1 MRWRSSNAISFLH
14 CRSQRLD
21 KRLLTMRWF
30 LLSVVLIA
38 GVAQSQEP
46 TPAPVKSAAKSE
58 EKAFDHKKQTTTDKR
73 GTKGFP
79 AVIEIEKSSV
89 IRVETTDKTEK
100 HRDYTDSEWWLVY
113 LTGALAAITFFLA
126 FYTGLLYRATVKLG
140 KDAKTTGDRQ
150 EIEVKNSLAISK
162 QAADAA
168 TQTVETM
175 RDADGPYLFP
185 EYLRFKIR
193 DGRPTFVYTFR
204 NYGNTP
210 AVLNHFQDL
219 MTFDPLAEHPFF
231 DQDLTA
237 RPERENVI
245 PPKGDYT
252 EIYAGFPIGV
262 SYEQF
267 VSRVNGGEKLHL
279 IGRARYEDIFGRK
292 YTKYFCMNIA
302 PTHMPN
308 VVRFWIAGGK
318 PFNRL
323 EKEK

>member
-1 MRWRSSNAISFLH
+1 
-14 CRSQRLD
+14 
-21 KRLLTMRWF
+21 MRWF
-30 LLSVVLIA
+30 ILSVILIA
-38 GVAQSQEP
+38 GIAHSQEP
-46 TPAPVKSAAKSE
+46 TPASVNSAAKSE
-58 EKAFDHKKQTTTDKR
+58 QKAFNHKKQTATDTR
-73 GTKGFP
+73 GTKDFP
-79 AVIEIEKSSV
+79 AVIEIGKSSV
-89 IRVETTDKTEK
+89 IQVEATEK
-100 HRDYTDSEWWLVY
+100 HRNYTDSEWWLVY
-113 LTGALAAITFFLA
+113 LTGALAVITFFLA
-126 FYTGLLYRATVKLG
+126 LYTGLLYRATVKLG
-140 KDAKTTGDRQ
+140 KDAKATGDRQ
-150 EIEVKNSLAISK
+150 EIEVKKSREISK
-162 QAADAA
+162 KAADAA

-185 EYLRFKIR
+185 EFLRFKIR

-219 MTFDPLAEHPFF
+219 MTFDPLTEHPIF

-252 EIYAGFPIGV
+252 EIYAGFPSGV

-267 VSRVNGGEKLHL
+267 VSRVNSGEKLHL

-292 YTKYFCMNIA
+292 YTKYFCMHIA
-302 PTHMPN
+302 PTHEPN
-308 VVRFWIAGGK
+308 HVRFWIAGGK